1 MMNRILCAVDR
12 SPSSLQAFDY
22 AIALARWRG
31 ARLHL
36 MEVIDAPNQYGVPI
50 ETRANL
56 ERDLKRVL
64 VARRVSDVKVA
75 ISLRQG
81 NVVQEIIA
89 QAKASRSN
97 LVVIGSH
104 GRGGIQ
110 RLVLGSIAEKVLRL
124 STCPVLTVRRGVSQR
139 RRGRARPPFETILCP
154 TDFSVAANHA
164 VTYAKRLAKEANA
177 KLILMTAVEW
187 PLGDGVMSGPVAEL
201 RKSIEAN
208 ANESLSRLVPRRGA
222 DRRRAETVV
231 ASGKASAAIVELA
244 RLRSVD
250 LIVMGVSGRS
260 ALDVAMLGS
269 TTHHVI
275 REGLWPVLTVPAVK
289 R

>member
-1 MMNRILCAVDR
+1 MMKRILCPVDR

-22 AIALARWRG
+22 GIALARWQG

-36 MEVIDAPNQYGVPI
+36 MEVIEAPNHDGVPI
-50 ETRANL
+50 ETLTDL
-56 ERDLKRVL
+56 EDDLKQVL
-64 VARRVSDVKVA
+64 VSRRVSDVKVT

-81 NVVQEIIA
+81 NVVQEILA
-89 QAKASRSN
+89 QAKASRSD

-124 STCPVLTVRRGVSQR
+124 STCAVLTVRRGVNQR
-139 RRGRARPPFETILCP
+139 RRRGKGRSPFETILCP
-154 TDFSVAANHA
+154 TDFSAAANHA
-164 VTYAKRLAKEANA
+164 VTYGKRLAMEANA

-187 PLGDGVMSGPVAEL
+187 PFGDGVTPRPMAEL
-201 RKSIEAN
+201 RESLEAN
-208 ANESLSRLVPRRGA
+208 AREALGRLLPRPGS

-231 ASGKASAAIVELA
+231 TSGKASAAIVKLA

-260 ALDVAMLGS
+260 AADVALLGS

-275 REGLWPVLTVPAVK
+275 REGSWPVLTVPVT